1 MERTSSTVCCAVC
14 KCIRTKGME
23 IISFCATNSLALIPI
38 YQCPHTKAHI
48 SIFGV
53 HLIAIITTDSH
64 RRGVDRFA
72 VRLQLG
78 AVGLG
83 QRGVVDAV
91 GEGSILAQTFG
102 RILVQSEPL
111 ERSFDRVRRTR
122 HCANNK
128 YGR

>member
-23 IISFCATNSLALIPI
+23 IISFCATNSLAFIPLE
-38 YQCPHTKAHI
+38 PTKAI
-48 SIFGV
+48 TSPPNFGV

>member
-1 MERTSSTVCCAVC
+1 MNFA
-14 KCIRTKGME
+14 
-23 IISFCATNSLALIPI
+23 N
-38 YQCPHTKAHI
+38 
-48 SIFGV
+48 FGV
-53 HLIAIITTDSH
+53 HLIAIAIITTDSH